1 MAWEDRLR
9 QAAYTSPSGIRTL
22 LTYEDVSRSV
32 EKKTAAFNFPDADG
46 TLVQDTGHKG
56 RRYPLR
62 LFFNGADHDTD
73 ADAFELTLLERG
85 PGVLEHPRYGRV
97 DVVPFGE
104 IGQRDDLKTR
114 AGQTVIE
121 VVFWATIGTA
131 YPTSQTSGTDDAL
144 AALDEY
150 TEAAAVALEDAVE
163 IDTQVEEVTFR
174 DQWES
179 FVDSVAVNM
188 QELADTQAAVSK
200 EFTDIEESINNG
212 IDVLVGDPLTL
223 AFQTMAMIKAPS
235 RAASLITDRLT
246 AYGNLADSII
256 SGSTGRISSTSTG
269 TATVVTPTNDNR
281 AANELAS
288 RELFLQS
295 AVAGSCASTMNAAL
309 DPEAEGGYNTRA
321 EAISAAETLLDQ
333 FDQAVEWSDA
343 NYAALNGEA
352 VDTGGAYQSLQK
364 AVALAAG
371 ALVALA
377 FNLKQERTITLTRP
391 RSIVDFVAEHY
402 GSVDDHLDLFINT
415 NDLTGSEILELP
427 RGRKVVV
434 YG

>member
-22 LTYEDVSRSV
+22 LTYENVGRSV
-32 EKKTAAFNFPDADG
+32 DKKTSAFDFPDADG
-46 TLVQDTGHKG
+46 TLVQDLGNKG

-104 IGQRDDLKTR
+104 IAQRDDLKTR

-131 YPTSQTSGTDDAL
+131 YPANQASAVDDAL
-144 AALDEY
+144 AALDEF
-150 TEAAAVALEDAVE
+150 TEAAATALDEAIDT
-163 IDTQVEEVTFR
+163 DTQVEEVTFR
-174 DQWES
+174 DQWKTFINGVS
-179 FVDSVAVNM
+179 DNM
-188 QELADTQAAVSK
+188 QGLADTQQSVAK
-200 EFTDIEESINNG
+200 EFGDIEASVMKG
-212 IDVLVGDPLTL
+212 MDVLVGQPLTL
-223 AFQTMAMIKAPS
+223 AFQTMAMIGAPA
-235 RAASLITDRLT
+235 RAASLVSARLS
-246 AYGNLADSII
+246 AYGNLASSII
-256 SGSTGRISSTSTG
+256 TGNTARIVSGNSGNP
-269 TATVVTPTNDNR
+269 VVITPTNDSR
-281 AANELAS
+281 ASNELAS
-288 RELFLQS
+288 RELFVQS

-309 DPEAEGGYNTRA
+309 DPEGEGGYSTRA
-321 EAISAAETLLDQ
+321 EAITAAETMLDQ
-333 FDQAVEWSDA
+333 FEQAVEWSDS
-343 NYAALNGEA
+343 NYAALDGRI
-352 VDTGGAYQSLQK
+352 VDTGGAYQALQK

-377 FNLKQERTITLTRP
+377 FNLKQERTVTITRP
-391 RSIVDFVAEHY
+391 RSLVDFVAEYY
-402 GSVDDHLDLFINT
+402 GSVDDNLDLFITT
-415 NDLTGSEILELP
+415 NKLTGSEILELP
-427 RGRKVVV
+427 KGRKVVI